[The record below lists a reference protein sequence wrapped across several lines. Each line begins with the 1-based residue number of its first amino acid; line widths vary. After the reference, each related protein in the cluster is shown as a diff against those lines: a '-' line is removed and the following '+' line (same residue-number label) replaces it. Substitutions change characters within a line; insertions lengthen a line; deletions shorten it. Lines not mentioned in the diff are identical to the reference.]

1 MSSQPTSTVPWIVY
15 SDTTNEVIVSGELE
29 HQSELS
35 TLAQYAQGRQVTV
48 LTNGADVRLHCHY
61 MATKPSRQI
70 IKALPYMLEDEL
82 AEDIDALHIA
92 TEDMGFDKALNKHW
106 LNIAIVSKS
115 LIKTWLD
122 ALNDAGIPVKRIIPE
137 SLCLP
142 FEQKTDA
149 PLITTLQIGNGWIF
163 RENVWQGTFV
173 ESQWLPI
180 YVARL
185 VANNANAAENS
196 NEGKDGVADIDGSEA
211 DSSILTLKPFT
222 PLPEDV
228 IAELALNANIELSD
242 PEPELPMLVLA
253 KGAEQVK
260 WNLLQGDLAPKKQ
273 ISKNWQIWSTVGV
286 MALVIFFLEIVAK
299 GVSWHNKSQEL
310 VAKKAELV
318 TMYQAAFPK
327 EKVRVALLKRQLTK
341 KVADVSGGV
350 VADNSG
356 YLQLMLKLTPV
367 LQKHSSVIAESF
379 RFEASRGELRISAS
393 APTFQKFEQFRIGLE
408 QLGLDVK
415 QGAVSNEGNLVSGT
429 INVKE
434 VE

>member
-29 HQSELS
+29 HQGELS

-48 LTNGADVRLHCHY
+48 LTNGADVRLHRHY

-82 AEDIDALHIA
+82 AEDIEALHIG

-122 ALNDAGIPVKRIIPE
+122 AFSDAGIPVKRIIPE

-142 FEQKTDA
+142 FEQKNDA
-149 PLITTLQIGNGWIF
+149 PLITTLHIGNGWIF

-173 ESQWLPI
+173 ETQWLPI

-185 VANNANAAENS
+185 ITLYGNATETNDDNKGGSTETES
-196 NEGKDGVADIDGSEA
+196 TADDLP
-211 DSSILTLKPFT
+211 ILTLKPFT

-228 IAELALNANIELSD
+228 VAELALNTKIELSD

-286 MALVIFFLEIVAK
+286 MALVIFFLEIVSK
-299 GVSWHNKSQEL
+299 GVSWHNKNEAL
-310 VAKKAELV
+310 VKKKAELV
-318 TMYQAAFPK
+318 EMYQAAFPK
-327 EKVRVALLKRQLTK
+327 EKVRVALLKRQLK
-341 KVADVSGGV
+341 RKVEEATGGV

-367 LQKHSSVIAESF
+367 LQKHSSVISESF

-393 APTFQKFEQFRIGLE
+393 APTFQQFEQFRISLE

-415 QGAVSNEGNLVSGT
+415 QGAVSNEGTIVSGT